1 MSGLLRL
8 LIPLAALASLL
19 PSAAWAAYPGQDPNW
34 PCQQRL
40 VPSLSAAAF
49 WSGPAL
55 EGPADWHAEP
65 KVVDLVNQIAPR
77 KVSQDAGKVAIA
89 AFVKDLSAEERAKLV
104 PLAFVGLLEET
115 NRQRGELIDR
125 IKDFGKRQRTLA
137 DLVARVTAELDDFPT
152 QAQGAETDKRAELE
166 QRKTFL
172 IREFEEAQRTARYMC
187 ETPVQLEARLGAYA
201 RSLEGALH

>member
-8 LIPLAALASLL
+8 LIPLATLASLL

-55 EGPADWHAEP
+55 DGPADWHAEP
-65 KVVDLVNQIAPR
+65 RVADLVNEIAPR
-77 KVSQDAGKVAIA
+77 KVSQEEGKAAIA
-89 AFVKDLSAEERAKLV
+89 AFVKDLSAEERANLV

-115 NRQRGELIDR
+115 NRQRSELIDR
-125 IKDFGKRQRTLA
+125 IKNFGQRQRTLA
-137 DLVARVTAELDDFPT
+137 DLVARVATELDAAPEHSE
-152 QAQGAETDKRAELE
+152 GAETDKRAELE

-172 IREFEEAQRTARYMC
+172 IREFEEARKTIRYAC

-201 RSLEGALH
+201 RALQGALH